1 MRNWLIAVISLIT
14 AIVVVPSMFVFT
26 ALALVV
32 VPTVVVWF
40 GVRWAIKTHNTCERV
55 ISNRPVFT
63 LIDRIRV
70 AHRKAMPT
78 LGGWNYVDPY

>member
-40 GVRWAIKTHNTCERV
+40 GVRWAIKTHNT
-55 ISNRPVFT
+55 
-63 LIDRIRV
+63 
-70 AHRKAMPT
+70 
-78 LGGWNYVDPY
+78 